1 MGELKDFLLT
11 KSEAEIKGIM
21 PGLTSEVIGCVPKL
35 MSNEELIRLN
45 QKIFNPL
52 PGTKMGAKGLPER
65 PHPAQFPHGP
75 SRGYLLADV

>member
-21 PGLTSEVIGCVPKL
+21 DGLTSDTIGCVPKL
-35 MSNEELIRLN
+35 MSNEELIALESEDIQSPARHQNGGKRLH
-45 QKIFNPL
+45 
-52 PGTKMGAKGLPER
+52 GR

-75 SRGYLLADV
+75 SR